1 MNELNT
7 DTLKKLLSLT
17 KKKDKLVAQI
27 SQIDQLLTAFS
38 AGSEIDLA
46 ALQAVMSVKTPK
58 IAKGSRRKRSPKG
71 YIDQEIN
78 RMLQN
83 AGSTGVSVSEVSK
96 ILNKSNIQIS
106 GWFSKNSKEG
116 LVERISKG
124 SYRLATTTPTNQS
137 IEATGEQVAHAV
149 EQHHHVE
156 EHQHSVH

>member
-27 SQIDQLLTAFS
+27 SQIDQMLSAFS
-38 AGSEIDLA
+38 AGSDIDLA

-71 YIDQEIN
+71 YIDQEIH
-78 RMLQN
+78 RMLQT
-83 AGSTGVSVSEVSK
+83 AGNTGVSVSEISR

-124 SYRLATTTPTNQS
+124 FYRLATKTPITPS
-137 IEATGEQVAHAV
+137 HEVAGEPGSDAAGYEHPAH
-149 EQHHHVE
+149 
-156 EHQHSVH
+156 

>member
-27 SQIDQLLTAFS
+27 TQIDQMLSAFS
-38 AGSEIDLA
+38 AGSDIDLH

-78 RMLQN
+78 RMLQT
-83 AGSTGVSVSEVSK
+83 AGSGGVSVSEISR

-124 SYRLATTTPTNQS
+124 IYRLATMSPTTP
-137 IEATGEQVAHAV
+137 ILEVAGDQGRPA
-149 EQHHHVE
+149 EG
-156 EHQHSVH
+156 HQNPAH

>member
-27 SQIDQLLTAFS
+27 SQIDQMLSAFS
-38 AGSEIDLA
+38 AGSDIDLT

-58 IAKGSRRKRSPKG
+58 VAKGSRRKRSPKG

-78 RMLQN
+78 RMLQT
-83 AGSTGVSVSEVSK
+83 ASIAGVSVSEISR

-106 GWFSKNSKEG
+106 GWFSKNAKEG

-124 SYRLATTTPTNQS
+124 FYRLATKTPITPS
-137 IEATGEQVAHAV
+137 HEVAEDQGSPA
-149 EQHHHVE
+149 EG
-156 EHQHSVH
+156 HQHPAH